1 MATAVGNWNTSK
13 VTSESAPCQYED
25 QDECMEECQEELEEE
40 QEEEEDDVSTLDPDD
55 LDEIE
60 STCEITCQSCTGYD
74 QDKEE
79 EQEEENETE
88 NQMSSQGDTAS
99 SSPPLYH
106 FDGTR
111 NRKERKHHYTFDVD
125 HKGLDINGFI
135 LHTNKHKGKR
145 HKFRV
150 YLDSNENGRFDKK
163 DQLIGRT
170 GLKHKHAAKGVGNLL
185 DEDEIGQV
193 EVKFKRSPLMQS
205 DESYGDSIDTHLAG
219 LSSNLSASSGY
230 QIVGQ
235 TDPNKLESSNS
246 DAGNEPTYSVNS
258 MSFSD
263 SSGAEVSSIVV
274 DCGCVY

>member
-1 MATAVGNWNTSK
+1 MATAFGVWRPTVSQEIRNKPSTPDNE
-13 VTSESAPCQYED
+13 VYESESGSTVAS
-25 QDECMEECQEELEEE
+25 E
-40 QEEEEDDVSTLDPDD
+40 QEA
-55 LDEIE
+55 
-60 STCEITCQSCTGYD
+60 
-74 QDKEE
+74 
-79 EQEEENETE
+79 ENETE

-219 LSSNLSASSGY
+219 LSSNLSANSGY
-230 QIVGQ
+230 QIEGQ
-235 TDPNKLESSNS
+235 GAINKLGSSDS
-246 DAGNEPTYSVNS
+246 DVGNEPTYSVNS

-263 SSGAEVSSIVV
+263 SGGAEVSSIVV
-274 DCGCVY
+274 NCGCVY